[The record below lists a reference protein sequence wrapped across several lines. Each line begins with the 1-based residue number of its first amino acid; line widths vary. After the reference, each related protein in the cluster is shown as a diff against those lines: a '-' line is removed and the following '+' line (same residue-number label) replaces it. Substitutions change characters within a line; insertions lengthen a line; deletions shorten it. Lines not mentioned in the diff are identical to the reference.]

1 MADDITNSDMQDVYD
16 TLKLINE
23 RFSIT
28 SDELKKLARGS
39 KEFGTAQKALTKN
52 LTKDFDELSEKV
64 KDGTDTLEEHQTAVK
79 NVNKALK
86 VMEDGEEKRE
96 LRRQLQASQVK
107 ASSKA
112 VEQAFSELTTQAGT
126 VAVAG
131 IGTFVKGLQSGSST
145 SQLAAGLMSAGV
157 DVAASGAV
165 GIGKALQGAAPA
177 IMMLGP
183 WGRFVG
189 AALAGIGM
197 AAESAAPAVAKL
209 VKFGIEYLSVEVEK
223 LQKSFNQLSAN
234 GAMFSDGMTGMV
246 KAAGGAGLTI
256 EQFSNV
262 VKSNSETL
270 ALAGGGITANAKKV
284 GEVGK
289 IFDKNGG
296 QVRKQLL
303 ALGYSFEEQAE
314 ITAQVISNIGRTGN
328 KATTEQIATETQ
340 KYAENLRL
348 ISNITGADA
357 KSKIK
362 QVEEQN
368 QILAFQNEI
377 AKLGP
382 EQAAQINAS
391 MAAMTEMDQK
401 AIRDRV
407 IYHGMVASKDVA
419 MYEATNAGATKQNEE
434 IYKLIKQGRATTQSV
449 GLVQQQYADQII
461 AGARA
466 NQAIGIGAYATQDA
480 SLQAVAAANLEAIK
494 RSQQMKGMDAAIVS
508 VEAQKVTQDGLTLS
522 LIESELALQNMKK
535 TIQGELIGKNG
546 ALEKFAK
553 VTASIVTTLEDI
565 LISLGMASDALR
577 AKRDAPAIA
586 QQAYTAGIAKTQQ
599 GLGQENLHKMPYESD
614 VEYRNRMIDL
624 AKRSGN
630 DKFGNIT
637 PSAAPRAELGISN
650 PPKYETGGIAS
661 GPMSGHQALLHG
673 TEAVVPLP
681 DNRSI
686 PVSLESS
693 SLTTAIERNS
703 GLLSDMISEIRKGN
717 SISSGILQNTY

>member
-1 MADDITNSDMQDVYD
+1 
-16 TLKLINE
+16 
-23 RFSIT
+23 
-28 SDELKKLARGS
+28 
-39 KEFGTAQKALTKN
+39 
-52 LTKDFDELSEKV
+52 
-64 KDGTDTLEEHQTAVK
+64 
-79 NVNKALK
+79 
-86 VMEDGEEKRE
+86 
-96 LRRQLQASQVK
+96 
-107 ASSKA
+107 
-112 VEQAFSELTTQAGT
+112 
-126 VAVAG
+126 
-131 IGTFVKGLQSGSST
+131 
-145 SQLAAGLMSAGV
+145 MSAGV
-157 DVAASGAV
+157 DVAASGAA

-183 WGRFVG
+183 WGRV
-189 AALAGIGM
+189 AGIALSMLGI
-197 AAESAAPAVAKL
+197 AAETAAPAVAKL
-209 VKFGIEYLSVEVEK
+209 VKFGIEYLSVEVDK

-270 ALAGGGITANAKKV
+270 ALAGGGLTANAKKI
-284 GEVGK
+284 GDVGK

-328 KATTEQIATETQ
+328 KATTDQIATETQ

-348 ISNITGADA
+348 ISNITGEDA

-382 EQAAQINAS
+382 EQTAQINAS

-419 MYEATNAGATKQNEE
+419 MYEATNVASSKQNEE
-434 IYKLIKQGRATTQSV
+434 IYKLITQGRATAQSV

-494 RSQQMKGMDAAIVS
+494 RSQQMKGMDAAIAS
-508 VEAQKVTQDGLTLS
+508 VETQKETQDSLTQS
-522 LIESELALQNMKK
+522 VIESELALQNMKK
-535 TIQGELIGKNG
+535 TIQGELIGENG
-546 ALEKFAK
+546 ALKNFAK

-565 LISLGMASDALR
+565 LMDSGLGSDELKSRRANQSAKQSARGATMLSSAGVTSSTASSKLIFGNNTIDDIGAVPGVETAKSTVGLLAKILTEASIPLR
-577 AKRDAPAIA
+577 AKEIIGNALSTVD
-586 QQAYTAGIAKTQQ
+586 
-599 GLGQENLHKMPYESD
+599 LG
-614 VEYRNRMIDL
+614 VGL
-624 AKRSGN
+624 AK
-630 DKFGNIT
+630 
-637 PSAAPRAELGISN
+637 
-650 PPKYETGGIAS
+650 GGVSS
-661 GPMSGHQALLHG
+661 GPISGYQELLHG

-686 PVSLESS
+686 PVSLDSS